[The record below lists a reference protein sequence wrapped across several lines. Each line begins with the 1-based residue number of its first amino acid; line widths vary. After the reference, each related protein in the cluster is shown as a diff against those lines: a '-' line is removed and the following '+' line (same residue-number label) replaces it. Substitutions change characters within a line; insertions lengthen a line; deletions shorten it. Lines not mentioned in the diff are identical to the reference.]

1 MWTGNTCSGIWCS
14 NAQQG
19 CISIDHLDRLLIVDD
34 HIIPIHTVG
43 SKITIDRTDDKL
55 DSGMTI
61 DEVFEEL
68 GEASALTE
76 EYNDI
81 GMRQQT
87 KEYV

>member
-1 MWTGNTCSGIWCS
+1 MQFVKEIRR
-14 NAQQG
+14 
-19 CISIDHLDRLLIVDD
+19 SI
-34 HIIPIHTVG
+34 
-43 SKITIDRTDDKL
+43 DDKL

-81 GMRQQT
+81 GCLLYT
-87 KEYV
+87 SDAADE

>member
-1 MWTGNTCSGIWCS
+1 MQFVKEIRR
-14 NAQQG
+14 
-19 CISIDHLDRLLIVDD
+19 SI
-34 HIIPIHTVG
+34 
-43 SKITIDRTDDKL
+43 DDKL

-87 KEYV
+87 KEYVCMDDTLDPGWNLSWCSVGD